1 MLTKYIPYPS
11 GFLFLFIDCH
21 KFQISIYLSSP
32 DASGWHG
39 AILCLYQLVKN
50 YEYKKSDDRGPLHEA
65 MNLLLPLLYQLI
77 VRLMPDSSDLAVLLQ
92 KEGLKVYFALTQYT
106 LPLDLINKD
115 MFTQWMEI
123 CRYYFLNII

>member
-1 MLTKYIPYPS
+1 M
-11 GFLFLFIDCH
+11 
-21 KFQISIYLSSP
+21 
-32 DASGWHG
+32 
-39 AILCLYQLVKN
+39 KN

-123 CRYYFLNII
+123 CRYYFI